1 GIPEPV
7 LFEEQE
13 LFYPIPEKLQG
24 GAFKNLVS
32 YTYLDG
38 YFLLALGEDQ
48 LLKDAVLAAKN
59 PALQVRNSPAFKE
72 LLTKVAAHPVAL
84 EYSNAEQQKK
94 AMQIIQ
100 ASLGMLSV
108 ENPEVKIPDL
118 SVL

>member
-1 GIPEPV
+1 LMVQTFAPEIIEKMLKASQNDNPAEMLQVQLAHPTGGQNYLFALGMKNEVAVREAFDRLMTRFHPEGIPEPV

-48 LLKDAVLAAKN
+48 L
-59 PALQVRNSPAFKE
+59 
-72 LLTKVAAHPVAL
+72 
-84 EYSNAEQQKK
+84 
-94 AMQIIQ
+94 
-100 ASLGMLSV
+100 
-108 ENPEVKIPDL
+108 
-118 SVL
+118 